1 MVFEKLNEYKNLF
14 LEKETK
20 TLWQV
25 EKGQMQKIKYGTII
39 LREEDPTQTF
49 EERLAEMDK
58 KVESGEIT
66 CNIDNPDDCEA
77 CGA

>member
-1 MVFEKLNEYKNLF
+1 MFFEKLKEYKNLF

-25 EKGQMQKIKYGTII
+25 ENGQMVKIKYGTII

-49 EERLAEMDK
+49 EQRLAEMDK